1 LTEHLM
7 LQIHLLSL
15 FEIMQVL
22 GFLKISNT

>member
-15 FEIMQVL
+15 LESRQVL